1 MWSQNW
7 GVSGG
12 VKILLLRSPYKPPPR
27 NAKLKNN
34 VFLQNTSLWYNL
46 LKITISDQLLGIF
59 VPANISTG
67 ALPLTP
73 LGNFRQPYPLTNPL
87 HNPRSAAEPSALVRR
102 RVIKIC
108 NQITDKKKH
117 RYIMAL
123 LTLHRIHVHQP
134 SSVVVAGRK
143 LLLTDTSSASFA
155 THLTAVN
162 EGSTRLFSGGHVSCT
177 GRWFESLG
185 CEACNAERE
194 TVSGACNN

>member
-1 MWSQNW
+1 
-7 GVSGG
+7 
-12 VKILLLRSPYKPPPR
+12 
-27 NAKLKNN
+27 
-34 VFLQNTSLWYNL
+34 
-46 LKITISDQLLGIF
+46 
-59 VPANISTG
+59 
-67 ALPLTP
+67 
-73 LGNFRQPYPLTNPL
+73 
-87 HNPRSAAEPSALVRR
+87 
-102 RVIKIC
+102 
-108 NQITDKKKH
+108 
-117 RYIMAL
+117 MAL